1 MGNTE
6 LGSKST
12 AYVVILFFLFK
23 GLSFTA
29 SHDRELAPNAKNA
42 NATKTRG

>member
-6 LGSKST
+6 LGSKSI
-12 AYVVILFFLFK
+12 AYVDVLFFLFK
-23 GLSFTA
+23 RWSITA